1 MPTIHVFCLIN
12 SAKFKDIQFTVR
24 YEKEKQ
30 QTLTIEKHQNQIM
43 FGIFALQKWLKQLIH
58 YLNSCYIIE
67 GHIVPFYCMQF
78 YLFFWMLP
86 YF

>member
-43 FGIFALQKWLKQLIH
+43 FGIFALQK
-58 YLNSCYIIE
+58 
-67 GHIVPFYCMQF
+67 
-78 YLFFWMLP
+78 
-86 YF
+86 